1 MNEICRSG
9 ENYSIAV
16 QKNRAYDFDGQVRDG
31 RMQQPGQAAE
41 IKAIGIGK
49 SFGQFRALNDLTLD
63 IGRGEFLA
71 LLGPSGSGK
80 TTFLMILAGFMP
92 PTDGRL
98 LSDGIDITDQPAEQR
113 AAGMVFQGYALF
125 PHMSVEANI
134 AFPLKVRKRSADDIR
149 KRVADMIARVGLKG
163 HEKKLPS
170 QLSGGQ
176 QQRVAL
182 ARALVF
188 EPGVLLLDEP
198 FSALDKGLRGQMQ
211 AEVKRLHEET
221 GTTFVFVTHDQS
233 EALALASRI
242 AIFNHG
248 ELLQVGTPQEVYDRP
263 ANRFTAEFLGEI
275 NMLPLS
281 NVRQENGAATGLCEE
296 RPVTVHGAQ
305 GVTGDALLAV
315 RPEYMTIR
323 GEASPGENG
332 ISATTIASTY
342 LGAATRLDLQT
353 KQGSRLSVS
362 VPNEIAANA
371 MSGDGSVWL
380 TWPAER
386 GILLAR

>member
-1 MNEICRSG
+1 MH
-9 ENYSIAV
+9 
-16 QKNRAYDFDGQVRDG
+16 
-31 RMQQPGQAAE
+31 QPGRAAE

-49 SFGQFRALNDLTLD
+49 SFGQFRALNDLSLD

-80 TTFLMILAGFMP
+80 TTFLMILAGFLP
-92 PTDGRL
+92 PSDGRL
-98 LSDGIDITDQPAEQR
+98 FSDGVDITDRPAELR

-134 AFPLKVRKRSADDIR
+134 AFPLKVRKRPAFEI
-149 KRVADMIARVGLKG
+149 KERVAEMIDRVGLKG
-163 HEKKLPS
+163 HENKLPS

-198 FSALDKGLRGQMQ
+198 FSALDKSLRGQMQ
-211 AEVKRLHEET
+211 AEMKRLHQET

-248 ELLQVGTPQEVYDRP
+248 ELLQVGTPSEVYDRP
-263 ANRFTAEFLGEI
+263 ANRFVAEFLGEI
-275 NMLPLS
+275 NMLPLKD
-281 NVRQENGAATGLCEE
+281 VRQDDGAATGRCED
-296 RPVTVHGAQ
+296 RTVTVRDAK
-305 GVTGDALLAV
+305 GVTGDAFLAV

-323 GEASPGENG
+323 SEAAPGENG
-332 ISATTIASTY
+332 IAATTTASTY
-342 LGAATRLDLQT
+342 LGAATKLDLLT
-353 KQGSRLSVS
+353 KQGTRLTVS
-362 VPNEIAANA
+362 VPNEVAATA
-371 MSGDGSVWL
+371 LSSGSSIWL

-386 GILLAR
+386 GVLLAR

>member
-1 MNEICRSG
+1 
-9 ENYSIAV
+9 
-16 QKNRAYDFDGQVRDG
+16 
-31 RMQQPGQAAE
+31 MQQPGRAAE

-49 SFGQFRALNDLTLD
+49 SFGSFRALDDLTLD
-63 IGRGEFLA
+63 IGRGEFLT

-80 TTFLMILAGFMP
+80 TTFLMILAGFVQ

-98 LSDGIDITDQPAEQR
+98 YSDGVDITERPAEQR

-134 AFPLKVRKRSADDIR
+134 AFPLKVRKKSAAEI
-149 KRVADMIARVGLKG
+149 KRRVGEMVERVGLKG

-211 AEVKRLHEET
+211 AEMKRLHQET

-233 EALALASRI
+233 EALALSSRV

-248 ELLQVGTPQEVYDRP
+248 KLLQVGAPDEVYERP
-263 ANRFTAEFLGEI
+263 ANRFVAEFLGEI
-275 NMLPLS
+275 NMLPLKG
-281 NVRQENGAATGLCEE
+281 VRNADNGATGLCED
-296 RPVTVHGAQ
+296 RTITLRGNASAVGSNAI
-305 GVTGDALLAV
+305 LAI
-315 RPEYMTIR
+315 RPEYMSIAP
-323 GEASPGENG
+323 EATAGENG
-332 ISATTIASTY
+332 IAATAVASTY
-342 LGAATRLDLQT
+342 LGAATRLDLT
-353 KQGSRLSVS
+353 TRQGAKVTVS
-362 VPNEIAANA
+362 VPNEVAASALSKGN
-371 MSGDGSVWL
+371 SVWL
-380 TWPAER
+380 TWPAEK
-386 GILLAR
+386 GFLLPDGGQ

>member
-1 MNEICRSG
+1 
-9 ENYSIAV
+9 
-16 QKNRAYDFDGQVRDG
+16 
-31 RMQQPGQAAE
+31 MQQPGRAAE

-49 SFGQFRALNDLTLD
+49 SFGSFRALDDLTLD
-63 IGRGEFLA
+63 IGRGEFLT

-80 TTFLMILAGFMP
+80 TTFLMILAGFVQ

-98 LSDGIDITDQPAEQR
+98 YSDGVDITERPAEQR

-134 AFPLKVRKRSADDIR
+134 AFPLKVRKKSAAEI
-149 KRVADMIARVGLKG
+149 KRRVGEMVERVGLKG

-211 AEVKRLHEET
+211 AEMKRLHQET

-233 EALALASRI
+233 EALALSSRV

-248 ELLQVGTPQEVYDRP
+248 ELLQVGAPQEVYERP
-263 ANRFTAEFLGEI
+263 ANRFVAEFLGEI
-275 NMLPLS
+275 NMLPLKDI
-281 NVRQENGAATGLCEE
+281 RKENGGVTGLCED
-296 RPVTVHGAQ
+296 RPISLRGPVN
-305 GVTGDALLAV
+305 GVGSDALLAI
-315 RPEYMTIR
+315 RPEHMSIAR
-323 GEASPGENG
+323 DPAPEGNG
-332 ISATTIASTY
+332 IAATATSATY
-342 LGAATRLDLQT
+342 LGAATKLELATRG
-353 KQGSRLSVS
+353 GSKLSLSVPTEVAQS
-362 VPNEIAANA
+362 ALSGGNA
-371 MSGDGSVWL
+371 VWL
-380 TWPAER
+380 TWPAEQ
-386 GILLAR
+386 GFLLPAGGR